1 MNLMTSLVTT
11 SKMQQCFTVRTDIY
25 HVFLL
30 LFHCCILLE
39 MKLGI
44 TTTTTAATT
53 TTTTTTIVFPESWTV
68 FPRRQRR
75 NWGKTIND
83 LNSDI
88 DFRMQLFQIWLLWL
102 TSIYFR

>member
-1 MNLMTSLVTT
+1 MTKGHGHGRQDIFPLTYANYVKFDGNSFHCFFGCLMNLMTSLVTT

-44 TTTTTAATT
+44 TTTTIAATT
-53 TTTTTTIVFPESWTV
+53 TTTTSFVFLES
-68 FPRRQRR
+68 
-75 NWGKTIND
+75 
-83 LNSDI
+83 
-88 DFRMQLFQIWLLWL
+88 
-102 TSIYFR
+102 